1 MAAAATLRKRTAVAA
16 SPYLLPYVCKE
27 DELELTSQVSE
38 ISIEVLFVA
47 AMSLLSWILEA
58 TEDVNEAMVCS
69 VIRPRV
75 HTGMLKSFSVPSELV
90 AGGYTLRELELQG
103 MIPIASLMQ

>member
-38 ISIEVLFVA
+38 ISIKVLFVA

-75 HTGMLKSFSVPSELV
+75 LKSFSVPSELV